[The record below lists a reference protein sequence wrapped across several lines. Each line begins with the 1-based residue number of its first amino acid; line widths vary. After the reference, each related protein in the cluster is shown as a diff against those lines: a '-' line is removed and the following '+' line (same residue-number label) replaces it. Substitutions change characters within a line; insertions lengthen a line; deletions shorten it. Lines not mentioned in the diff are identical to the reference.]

1 MRPVL
6 LVPGIQNSGPA
17 HWQSLWEAQHPGV
30 TRVPQR
36 DWDHPVCDEWVA
48 ALDAAVRAAPQ
59 PPIVVAHSLGC
70 LVVAHWAAR
79 HRAAVHALLL
89 VAVPDPLGPAFPPE
103 ARGFA
108 PLPEALPG
116 RRIRMVT
123 SHDDPYAPGDHSA
136 TLAARWQAEHVDLGA
151 RGHLNA
157 QSGLGDW
164 PQAWAWI
171 EAWRAEG

>member
-6 LVPGIQNSGPA
+6 LVPGIHNSGPT
-17 HWQSLWEAQHPGV
+17 HWQSLWEARHPGV

-36 DWDHPVCDEWVA
+36 DWDHPVCNEWVA
-48 ALDAAVRAAPQ
+48 SLDAAVRAAAQ

-70 LVVAHWAAR
+70 LVVARWAAGSSR
-79 HRAAVHALLL
+79 AVHALLL
-89 VAVPDPLGPAFPPE
+89 VAVPDPLGPQFPPE

-108 PLPEALPG
+108 PLPTALPG
-116 RRIRMVT
+116 RRVRLV
-123 SHDDPYAPGDHSA
+123 SSRDDPYSSPAF
-136 TLAARWQAEHVDLGA
+136 TETVVRQWQAEHLDLGA

-164 PQAWAWI
+164 PQAWAWV